1 MADMSG
7 RTCLVT
13 GATSGI
19 GRAAAT
25 ALARRGADL
34 VILARDRAKGERTLE
49 EIARATGN
57 RRLDLIVA
65 DLASLEQVRRAAHE
79 FLESG
84 RRLHVLLNNAGLI
97 TLRREVTPD
106 GYEKVFAVNHLAHFL
121 LTRLLLERL
130 RESAPAR
137 VVTVA
142 SAAHGFS
149 GGGLEWDDLQSERG
163 RFRPMRVYGRSK
175 LANILFTRELARRLE
190 GTGVVCHCLHP
201 GFVGS
206 SFGVNNGAVAAAL
219 MALARPFARSPERGA
234 DTAVFLCTAPEVGTR
249 TGGYWIDRTE
259 REPKAP
265 ARDDA
270 AARRL
275 WQVSERLVG
284 LVDRP
289 RGDA

>member
-1 MADMSG
+1 M
-7 RTCLVT
+7 T

-25 ALARRGADL
+25 ALAARGAEVL
-34 VILARDRAKGERTLE
+34 LLARNRAKGERARE

-57 RRLDLIVA
+57 RRLDLVLA
-65 DLASLEQVRRAAHE
+65 DLSSLDQVRRAAE
-79 FLESG
+79 AVLASG
-84 RRLHVLLNNAGLI
+84 RPLHVLLNNAGVI
-97 TLRREVTPD
+97 TLRRETTVD
-106 GYEKVFAVNHLAHFL
+106 GYERIFAVNHLAHFL
-121 LTRLLLERL
+121 LTNLLLARL

-149 GGGLEWDDLQSERG
+149 GGGLDWDDLQSERG

-190 GTGVVCHCLHP
+190 GTGVVCHCFHP

-206 SFGVNNGAVAAAL
+206 SFGANNGWLAGWL

-234 DTAVFLCTAPEVGTR
+234 DTAVFLCSSPEAAIGTGR
-249 TGGYWIDRTE
+249 YWIDRRE
-259 REPKAP
+259 REPKAV
-265 ARDDA
+265 ARDEA

-275 WQVSERLVG
+275 WEVSERLVG
-284 LVDRP
+284 L
-289 RGDA
+289 GG